1 MTTIAALWGAR
12 GLALIGALLIGLLGV
27 KGWLLMRDH
36 KVAEAAKAEVVQASK
51 EAGAKANA
59 KNDVVRRA
67 AAKPGALER
76 LRSDPATCRDCGRV
90 VPRLAASDNQS
101 KRPDGRGDGK
111 PSGGEQSIPAKLGLH
126 VRTE

>member
-12 GLALIGALLIGLLGV
+12 GLALVGALLIGLLGV

-36 KVAEAAKAEVVQASK
+36 RVAETAKAEVVQASK
-51 EAGAKANA
+51 EAGRKANA
-59 KNDVVRRA
+59 KNEGVRRD

-76 LRSDPATCRDCGRV
+76 LRSDPASCRDCNRA

-101 KRPDGRGDGK
+101 RRPDGRGDGSSDRGK
-111 PSGGEQSIPAKLGLH
+111 QSVPAKLGLH
-126 VRTE
+126 VR